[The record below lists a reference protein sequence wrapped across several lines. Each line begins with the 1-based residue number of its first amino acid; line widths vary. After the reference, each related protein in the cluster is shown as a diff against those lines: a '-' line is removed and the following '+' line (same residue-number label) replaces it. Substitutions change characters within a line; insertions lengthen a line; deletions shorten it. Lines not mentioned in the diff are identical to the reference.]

1 MPRFWIDFFE
11 FLLKKKKSGSGSF
24 EYLLLHVTR
33 LTQVMGFKEIFSAQK
48 KKPPSKEDLASA
60 SASAAAAA
68 TTATTT
74 SAKQK
79 KKKNR
84 KTKQNEEEDKEEEEE
99 EEKRT
104 TRTTRTGGRGKKA
117 QPSLPTLDVRDDITS
132 RRGGKTARSP
142 TAAKLAEMKSSL
154 HAKKLKKT
162 NEEEEEMETEKK
174 EEEEEEEEEEV
185 LLTKLSRNMRE
196 LKRALDA
203 ADTVE
208 DQTELFG
215 RLRDVEI
222 ALKAI
227 EVSEDVLAASTTEKE
242 RLNSLDD
249 EEWSR
254 KKCTYFS
261 KCMIRCW
268 NVAVVSDAKTTNV
281 GAAVVSIN
289 VREKVLELLT
299 EAKSACDVN
308 GTIIDGD
315 LLISLSGKLAETCYE
330 CARFSMAEKYFKK
343 ALEGTRF
350 DCDFSEDESPSK
362 EELRDHEED
371 EEIFFCNF
379 KVASL
384 RGANFIRLND
394 LSKASSMFAKCAR
407 TLLFANAM
415 SSSSESAKKARMVSI
430 FFGALEKLAK
440 DLEDL
445 DISSNEDGDGEPTKR
460 KMMDVIKVALENLIE
475 VAETIDTSV
484 FPLATKKNMQTRA
497 AKVCVFLNE
506 DASKHLNLVEDDDK
520 KKSKDTI
527 STIEDAQTLLL
538 SAQTSLL
545 NDGKVDYAEKCAL
558 RVLGEDGDAKDER
571 FEKTRTLRTFASAAF
586 VLALAT
592 KNVNAGIE
600 RIEKRLKAIQAV
612 KDDECKFAL
621 IASTFWAAFSI
632 TSSASSTSL
641 TNEEN
646 EYTAIKY
653 AERLLTPS
661 SLITQILTSSDSKES
676 SPLLARARALAWN
689 YAVDLELIAEAA
701 YRGENAKK
709 LAKLA
714 HDAFD
719 NVVAIDKLCREAG
732 FISENKESIECQ
744 SFQNDEADAL
754 KTRAFCALSASSP
767 SDDSSLALAS
777 HAVQAL
783 EAHESRE
790 MRLVSASTA
799 LLRLKLCR
807 AELQNLRCK
816 EKDATL
822 QEEENTI
829 TQGKSAPGSNNK
841 TMIVSRVKTAFHTVC
856 RVGDPNAIIFAA
868 SELDALADAEIIA
881 DALRS
886 AWDALITFC
895 EKKKLNAPQQ
905 QQQKTTIEKQDE
917 DNIKSLKNEAMV
929 FRAYLAHAW
938 RSLSTTGTM
947 TTIDPSKFF
956 VTLVSD
962 VTRWLA
968 RTAKIPMLLKIFPE
982 SLVII
987 DIVFDLV
994 DLCLQRASKEKSTS
1008 SSLSSSSSSL
1018 IDCVRRLSFAAAQ
1031 LLERVQSSQEY
1042 DKEASPA
1049 SKFRASCM
1057 SLTCFQIAIA
1067 AMLDGMREDDEKAL
1081 SKTEKAVAKFQEC
1094 IEKAKEEYSSDVGQ
1108 METIRKYEDN
1118 LIAYEYAVLNL
1129 QNKRKG
1135 ATSLSAEEVKAFC
1148 NGPGSKVSSPRVL
1161 LRLCED
1167 YPDNKAAGSVINNII
1182 VERILES
1189 ANKRE
1194 AFDGITLAAAFR
1206 RLFAAEEQNEKA
1218 LQLFS
1223 LLSTLKPPQSGTNT
1237 LVFPTAEAEYL
1248 VSLAFNRATHM
1259 ERLEE
1264 PEKALTWVK
1273 SIEKVIEKKKD
1284 TEEEDETT
1292 FLSRS
1297 LRPTFVEI
1305 LAERLRDA
1313 EADLQGEIEVR
1324 V

>member
-1 MPRFWIDFFE
+1 
-11 FLLKKKKSGSGSF
+11 
-24 EYLLLHVTR
+24 
-33 LTQVMGFKEIFSAQK
+33 MGFKEIFSAQK

-74 SAKQK
+74 RAKQK

-84 KTKQNEEEDKEEEEE
+84 KTKQNEEEDKEEEE

-154 HAKKLKKT
+154 QAKKLKKT

-174 EEEEEEEEEEV
+174 EEEEEEEEV

-701 YRGENAKK
+701 YREENAKK

-719 NVVAIDKLCREAG
+719 NVVTIDKLCREAG

>member
-1 MPRFWIDFFE
+1 
-11 FLLKKKKSGSGSF
+11 
-24 EYLLLHVTR
+24 
-33 LTQVMGFKEIFSAQK
+33 
-48 KKPPSKEDLASA
+48 
-60 SASAAAAA
+60 
-68 TTATTT
+68 
-74 SAKQK
+74 
-79 KKKNR
+79 
-84 KTKQNEEEDKEEEEE
+84 
-99 EEKRT
+99 
-104 TRTTRTGGRGKKA
+104 
-117 QPSLPTLDVRDDITS
+117 
-132 RRGGKTARSP
+132 
-142 TAAKLAEMKSSL
+142 
-154 HAKKLKKT
+154 
-162 NEEEEEMETEKK
+162 
-174 EEEEEEEEEEV
+174 
-185 LLTKLSRNMRE
+185 
-196 LKRALDA
+196 
-203 ADTVE
+203 
-208 DQTELFG
+208 
-215 RLRDVEI
+215 
-222 ALKAI
+222 
-227 EVSEDVLAASTTEKE
+227 
-242 RLNSLDD
+242 
-249 EEWSR
+249 
-254 KKCTYFS
+254 
-261 KCMIRCW
+261 
-268 NVAVVSDAKTTNV
+268 
-281 GAAVVSIN
+281 
-289 VREKVLELLT
+289 
-299 EAKSACDVN
+299 
-308 GTIIDGD
+308 
-315 LLISLSGKLAETCYE
+315 
-330 CARFSMAEKYFKK
+330 
-343 ALEGTRF
+343 
-350 DCDFSEDESPSK
+350 
-362 EELRDHEED
+362 
-371 EEIFFCNF
+371 
-379 KVASL
+379 
-384 RGANFIRLND
+384 
-394 LSKASSMFAKCAR
+394 
-407 TLLFANAM
+407 
-415 SSSSESAKKARMVSI
+415 
-430 FFGALEKLAK
+430 
-440 DLEDL
+440 
-445 DISSNEDGDGEPTKR
+445 
-460 KMMDVIKVALENLIE
+460 
-475 VAETIDTSV
+475 
-484 FPLATKKNMQTRA
+484 
-497 AKVCVFLNE
+497 
-506 DASKHLNLVEDDDK
+506 
-520 KKSKDTI
+520 
-527 STIEDAQTLLL
+527 
-538 SAQTSLL
+538 
-545 NDGKVDYAEKCAL
+545 
-558 RVLGEDGDAKDER
+558 
-571 FEKTRTLRTFASAAF
+571 
-586 VLALAT
+586 
-592 KNVNAGIE
+592 
-600 RIEKRLKAIQAV
+600 
-612 KDDECKFAL
+612 
-621 IASTFWAAFSI
+621 
-632 TSSASSTSL
+632 
-641 TNEEN
+641 
-646 EYTAIKY
+646 
-653 AERLLTPS
+653 
-661 SLITQILTSSDSKES
+661 
-676 SPLLARARALAWN
+676 
-689 YAVDLELIAEAA
+689 
-701 YRGENAKK
+701 
-709 LAKLA
+709 
-714 HDAFD
+714 
-719 NVVAIDKLCREAG
+719 
-732 FISENKESIECQ
+732 
-744 SFQNDEADAL
+744 
-754 KTRAFCALSASSP
+754 
-767 SDDSSLALAS
+767 
-777 HAVQAL
+777 
-783 EAHESRE
+783 

-886 AWDALITFC
+886 VWDALITFC

>member
-1 MPRFWIDFFE
+1 
-11 FLLKKKKSGSGSF
+11 
-24 EYLLLHVTR
+24 
-33 LTQVMGFKEIFSAQK
+33 MGFKEIFSAQK

-60 SASAAAAA
+60 SASAAAAAA

>member
-1 MPRFWIDFFE
+1 
-11 FLLKKKKSGSGSF
+11 
-24 EYLLLHVTR
+24 
-33 LTQVMGFKEIFSAQK
+33 MGFKEIFSAQK
-48 KKPPSKEDLASA
+48 KKPPSREDLASA
-60 SASAAAAA
+60 SASAAAAAA

-174 EEEEEEEEEEV
+174 EEEEEEEEEV

>member
-1 MPRFWIDFFE
+1 
-11 FLLKKKKSGSGSF
+11 
-24 EYLLLHVTR
+24 
-33 LTQVMGFKEIFSAQK
+33 MGFKEIFSAQK
-48 KKPPSKEDLASA
+48 KKPPSREDLASA
-60 SASAAAAA
+60 SASAAAAAA

-719 NVVAIDKLCREAG
+719 NVVTIDKLCREAG

-1008 SSLSSSSSSL
+1008 SSLSSSSSL

-1206 RLFAAEEQNEKA
+1206 RLFAAEEQNEEA

>member
-1 MPRFWIDFFE
+1 
-11 FLLKKKKSGSGSF
+11 
-24 EYLLLHVTR
+24 
-33 LTQVMGFKEIFSAQK
+33 MGFKEIFSAQK

-74 SAKQK
+74 RAKQK

-84 KTKQNEEEDKEEEEE
+84 KTKQNEEEDKEEEE

-154 HAKKLKKT
+154 QAKKLKKT

-249 EEWSR
+249 EERSR

-661 SLITQILTSSDSKES
+661 SLIAQILTSSDSKES

-701 YRGENAKK
+701 YREENAKK

-719 NVVAIDKLCREAG
+719 NVVTIDKLCREAG

-1008 SSLSSSSSSL
+1008 SSSSSSSSL

-1067 AMLDGMREDDEKAL
+1067 AMLDRMREDDEKAL

>member
-1 MPRFWIDFFE
+1 
-11 FLLKKKKSGSGSF
+11 
-24 EYLLLHVTR
+24 
-33 LTQVMGFKEIFSAQK
+33 
-48 KKPPSKEDLASA
+48 
-60 SASAAAAA
+60 
-68 TTATTT
+68 
-74 SAKQK
+74 
-79 KKKNR
+79 
-84 KTKQNEEEDKEEEEE
+84 
-99 EEKRT
+99 
-104 TRTTRTGGRGKKA
+104 
-117 QPSLPTLDVRDDITS
+117 
-132 RRGGKTARSP
+132 
-142 TAAKLAEMKSSL
+142 
-154 HAKKLKKT
+154 
-162 NEEEEEMETEKK
+162 
-174 EEEEEEEEEEV
+174 
-185 LLTKLSRNMRE
+185 
-196 LKRALDA
+196 
-203 ADTVE
+203 
-208 DQTELFG
+208 
-215 RLRDVEI
+215 
-222 ALKAI
+222 
-227 EVSEDVLAASTTEKE
+227 
-242 RLNSLDD
+242 
-249 EEWSR
+249 
-254 KKCTYFS
+254 
-261 KCMIRCW
+261 MIRCW

-1008 SSLSSSSSSL
+1008 ASLSSSSSL
-1018 IDCVRRLSFAAAQ
+1018 ID
-1031 LLERVQSSQEY
+1031 
-1042 DKEASPA
+1042 
-1049 SKFRASCM
+1049 
-1057 SLTCFQIAIA
+1057 
-1067 AMLDGMREDDEKAL
+1067 
-1081 SKTEKAVAKFQEC
+1081 
-1094 IEKAKEEYSSDVGQ
+1094 
-1108 METIRKYEDN
+1108 
-1118 LIAYEYAVLNL
+1118 
-1129 QNKRKG
+1129 
-1135 ATSLSAEEVKAFC
+1135 
-1148 NGPGSKVSSPRVL
+1148 
-1161 LRLCED
+1161 
-1167 YPDNKAAGSVINNII
+1167 
-1182 VERILES
+1182 
-1189 ANKRE
+1189 
-1194 AFDGITLAAAFR
+1194 
-1206 RLFAAEEQNEKA
+1206 
-1218 LQLFS
+1218 
-1223 LLSTLKPPQSGTNT
+1223 
-1237 LVFPTAEAEYL
+1237 
-1248 VSLAFNRATHM
+1248 
-1259 ERLEE
+1259 
-1264 PEKALTWVK
+1264 
-1273 SIEKVIEKKKD
+1273 
-1284 TEEEDETT
+1284 
-1292 FLSRS
+1292 
-1297 LRPTFVEI
+1297 
-1305 LAERLRDA
+1305 
-1313 EADLQGEIEVR
+1313 
-1324 V
+1324 

>member
-1 MPRFWIDFFE
+1 
-11 FLLKKKKSGSGSF
+11 
-24 EYLLLHVTR
+24 
-33 LTQVMGFKEIFSAQK
+33 MGFKEIFSAQK

-74 SAKQK
+74 RAKQK

-84 KTKQNEEEDKEEEEE
+84 KTKQNEEEDKEEEE

-117 QPSLPTLDVRDDITS
+117 QPSLPTLDVRDYITS

-174 EEEEEEEEEEV
+174 EEEEEEEEV

-249 EEWSR
+249 EERSR

-661 SLITQILTSSDSKES
+661 SLIAQILTSSDSKES

-917 DNIKSLKNEAMV
+917 DNIKSLKNEALV

-1008 SSLSSSSSSL
+1008 SSSSSSSSL

-1057 SLTCFQIAIA
+1057 SLTCFQIAIV

>member
-1 MPRFWIDFFE
+1 
-11 FLLKKKKSGSGSF
+11 
-24 EYLLLHVTR
+24 
-33 LTQVMGFKEIFSAQK
+33 MGFKEIFSAQK

-60 SASAAAAA
+60 SAAAAAAA

-84 KTKQNEEEDKEEEEE
+84 KTKQNEEEDKEEEE

-154 HAKKLKKT
+154 QAKKLKKT

-174 EEEEEEEEEEV
+174 EEEEEEEEV

-249 EEWSR
+249 EERSR

-592 KNVNAGIE
+592 KNVNAGTE

-661 SLITQILTSSDSKES
+661 SLIAQILTSSDSKES

>member
-1 MPRFWIDFFE
+1 
-11 FLLKKKKSGSGSF
+11 
-24 EYLLLHVTR
+24 
-33 LTQVMGFKEIFSAQK
+33 MGFKEIFSAQK

-60 SASAAAAA
+60 SAAAAAAA

-621 IASTFWAAFSI
+621 IASTCWAVFSI

>member
-33 LTQVMGFKEIFSAQK
+33 LTQIMGFKEIFSAQK

-60 SASAAAAA
+60 SAAAAAAA

-84 KTKQNEEEDKEEEEE
+84 KTKQNEEEDKEEEE

-154 HAKKLKKT
+154 QAKKLKKT

-174 EEEEEEEEEEV
+174 EEEEEEEEV

-249 EEWSR
+249 EERSR

-661 SLITQILTSSDSKES
+661 SLIAQILTSSDSKES

-1259 ERLEE
+1259 EE

>member
-1 MPRFWIDFFE
+1 MNTYYYT
-11 FLLKKKKSGSGSF
+11 SH
-24 EYLLLHVTR
+24 YLL
-33 LTQVMGFKEIFSAQK
+33 VMGFKEIFSAQK

-74 SAKQK
+74 RAKQK

-84 KTKQNEEEDKEEEEE
+84 KTKQNEEEDKEEEE

-154 HAKKLKKT
+154 QAKKLKKT

-174 EEEEEEEEEEV
+174 EEEEEEEEV

-249 EEWSR
+249 EERSR

-661 SLITQILTSSDSKES
+661 SLIAQILTSSDSKES

-719 NVVAIDKLCREAG
+719 NVVTIDKLCREAG

>member
-1 MPRFWIDFFE
+1 
-11 FLLKKKKSGSGSF
+11 
-24 EYLLLHVTR
+24 
-33 LTQVMGFKEIFSAQK
+33 MGFKEIFSAQK

-60 SASAAAAA
+60 SAAAAAAA

-84 KTKQNEEEDKEEEEE
+84 KTKQNEEEDKEEEE

-162 NEEEEEMETEKK
+162 NEEEEEMEREKK
-174 EEEEEEEEEEV
+174 EEEEEEEEV

-249 EEWSR
+249 EERSR

-661 SLITQILTSSDSKES
+661 SLIAQILTSSDSKES

-701 YRGENAKK
+701 YREENAKK

-1008 SSLSSSSSSL
+1008 SSLSSSSSL

-1223 LLSTLKPPQSGTNT
+1223 LLSALKPPQSGTNT
-1237 LVFPTAEAEYL
+1237 LVLFPTTEAEYL

>member
-1 MPRFWIDFFE
+1 
-11 FLLKKKKSGSGSF
+11 
-24 EYLLLHVTR
+24 
-33 LTQVMGFKEIFSAQK
+33 MGFKEIFSAQK
-48 KKPPSKEDLASA
+48 KKPPSREDLASA

-162 NEEEEEMETEKK
+162 NEEEEMETEKKKEEKEK

-208 DQTELFG
+208 DQTELLG

-249 EEWSR
+249 EERSR

-415 SSSSESAKKARMVSI
+415 SSSSESAKKASMVSI

>member
-1 MPRFWIDFFE
+1 
-11 FLLKKKKSGSGSF
+11 
-24 EYLLLHVTR
+24 
-33 LTQVMGFKEIFSAQK
+33 MGFKEIFSAQK

-142 TAAKLAEMKSSL
+142 TAAKLAEMKSSEQ
-154 HAKKLKKT
+154 AKKLKKT

-947 TTIDPSKFF
+947 TTIDPSKIF

-1237 LVFPTAEAEYL
+1237 LVLPTAEAEYL

-1313 EADLQGEIEVR
+1313 EADLQGEIGVR

>member
-1 MPRFWIDFFE
+1 
-11 FLLKKKKSGSGSF
+11 
-24 EYLLLHVTR
+24 
-33 LTQVMGFKEIFSAQK
+33 MGFKEIFSAQK
-48 KKPPSKEDLASA
+48 KKPPSREDLASA

-162 NEEEEEMETEKK
+162 NEEEEMETEKK
-174 EEEEEEEEEEV
+174 EEEKEEEEEEGEEEEEEV

>member
-1 MPRFWIDFFE
+1 
-11 FLLKKKKSGSGSF
+11 
-24 EYLLLHVTR
+24 
-33 LTQVMGFKEIFSAQK
+33 
-48 KKPPSKEDLASA
+48 
-60 SASAAAAA
+60 
-68 TTATTT
+68 
-74 SAKQK
+74 
-79 KKKNR
+79 
-84 KTKQNEEEDKEEEEE
+84 
-99 EEKRT
+99 
-104 TRTTRTGGRGKKA
+104 
-117 QPSLPTLDVRDDITS
+117 
-132 RRGGKTARSP
+132 
-142 TAAKLAEMKSSL
+142 
-154 HAKKLKKT
+154 
-162 NEEEEEMETEKK
+162 
-174 EEEEEEEEEEV
+174 
-185 LLTKLSRNMRE
+185 
-196 LKRALDA
+196 
-203 ADTVE
+203 
-208 DQTELFG
+208 
-215 RLRDVEI
+215 
-222 ALKAI
+222 
-227 EVSEDVLAASTTEKE
+227 
-242 RLNSLDD
+242 
-249 EEWSR
+249 
-254 KKCTYFS
+254 
-261 KCMIRCW
+261 
-268 NVAVVSDAKTTNV
+268 
-281 GAAVVSIN
+281 
-289 VREKVLELLT
+289 
-299 EAKSACDVN
+299 
-308 GTIIDGD
+308 
-315 LLISLSGKLAETCYE
+315 
-330 CARFSMAEKYFKK
+330 MAEKYFKK

-445 DISSNEDGDGEPTKR
+445 DISSNEDGDGEPTKK

-1194 AFDGITLAAAFR
+1194 AFDGITLAATFR

>member
-1 MPRFWIDFFE
+1 MNTYYYT
-11 FLLKKKKSGSGSF
+11 SH
-24 EYLLLHVTR
+24 YLL
-33 LTQVMGFKEIFSAQK
+33 VMGFKEIFSAQK

-74 SAKQK
+74 RAKQK

-84 KTKQNEEEDKEEEEE
+84 KTKQNEEEDKEEEE

-117 QPSLPTLDVRDDITS
+117 QPSLPTLDVRDYITS

-154 HAKKLKKT
+154 QAKKLKKT

-174 EEEEEEEEEEV
+174 EEEEEEEEV

-249 EEWSR
+249 EERSR

-661 SLITQILTSSDSKES
+661 SLIAQILTSSDSKES

-917 DNIKSLKNEAMV
+917 DNIKSLKNEALV

-1008 SSLSSSSSSL
+1008 SSSSSSSSL

>member
-1 MPRFWIDFFE
+1 
-11 FLLKKKKSGSGSF
+11 
-24 EYLLLHVTR
+24 
-33 LTQVMGFKEIFSAQK
+33 MGFKEIFSAQK
-48 KKPPSKEDLASA
+48 KKPPSREDLASA
-60 SASAAAAA
+60 SASAAAAAA

-142 TAAKLAEMKSSL
+142 TAAKLAEMKSSS

-174 EEEEEEEEEEV
+174 EEEEEEEEV

-661 SLITQILTSSDSKES
+661 SLIAQILTSSDSKES

-719 NVVAIDKLCREAG
+719 NVVTIDKLCREAG

-856 RVGDPNAIIFAA
+856 RVGDSNAIIFAA

>member
-1 MPRFWIDFFE
+1 
-11 FLLKKKKSGSGSF
+11 
-24 EYLLLHVTR
+24 
-33 LTQVMGFKEIFSAQK
+33 MGFKEIFSAQK

-74 SAKQK
+74 RAKQK

-84 KTKQNEEEDKEEEEE
+84 KTKQNEEEDKEEEE

-154 HAKKLKKT
+154 QAKKLKKT

-174 EEEEEEEEEEV
+174 EEEEEEEEV

-249 EEWSR
+249 EERSR

-661 SLITQILTSSDSKES
+661 SLIAQILTSSDSKES

-701 YRGENAKK
+701 YREENAKK

-719 NVVAIDKLCREAG
+719 NVVTIDKLCREAG

>member
-1 MPRFWIDFFE
+1 M
-11 FLLKKKKSGSGSF
+11 
-24 EYLLLHVTR
+24 
-33 LTQVMGFKEIFSAQK
+33 
-48 KKPPSKEDLASA
+48 
-60 SASAAAAA
+60 
-68 TTATTT
+68 
-74 SAKQK
+74 
-79 KKKNR
+79 
-84 KTKQNEEEDKEEEEE
+84 
-99 EEKRT
+99 
-104 TRTTRTGGRGKKA
+104 
-117 QPSLPTLDVRDDITS
+117 
-132 RRGGKTARSP
+132 
-142 TAAKLAEMKSSL
+142 
-154 HAKKLKKT
+154 
-162 NEEEEEMETEKK
+162 
-174 EEEEEEEEEEV
+174 
-185 LLTKLSRNMRE
+185 
-196 LKRALDA
+196 
-203 ADTVE
+203 
-208 DQTELFG
+208 
-215 RLRDVEI
+215 
-222 ALKAI
+222 
-227 EVSEDVLAASTTEKE
+227 
-242 RLNSLDD
+242 
-249 EEWSR
+249 
-254 KKCTYFS
+254 
-261 KCMIRCW
+261 
-268 NVAVVSDAKTTNV
+268 
-281 GAAVVSIN
+281 
-289 VREKVLELLT
+289 
-299 EAKSACDVN
+299 
-308 GTIIDGD
+308 
-315 LLISLSGKLAETCYE
+315 
-330 CARFSMAEKYFKK
+330 
-343 ALEGTRF
+343 
-350 DCDFSEDESPSK
+350 
-362 EELRDHEED
+362 
-371 EEIFFCNF
+371 
-379 KVASL
+379 
-384 RGANFIRLND
+384 
-394 LSKASSMFAKCAR
+394 
-407 TLLFANAM
+407 
-415 SSSSESAKKARMVSI
+415 
-430 FFGALEKLAK
+430 
-440 DLEDL
+440 
-445 DISSNEDGDGEPTKR
+445 
-460 KMMDVIKVALENLIE
+460 
-475 VAETIDTSV
+475 
-484 FPLATKKNMQTRA
+484 
-497 AKVCVFLNE
+497 
-506 DASKHLNLVEDDDK
+506 
-520 KKSKDTI
+520 
-527 STIEDAQTLLL
+527 
-538 SAQTSLL
+538 
-545 NDGKVDYAEKCAL
+545 
-558 RVLGEDGDAKDER
+558 
-571 FEKTRTLRTFASAAF
+571 
-586 VLALAT
+586 
-592 KNVNAGIE
+592 
-600 RIEKRLKAIQAV
+600 
-612 KDDECKFAL
+612 
-621 IASTFWAAFSI
+621 
-632 TSSASSTSL
+632 
-641 TNEEN
+641 
-646 EYTAIKY
+646 
-653 AERLLTPS
+653 
-661 SLITQILTSSDSKES
+661 
-676 SPLLARARALAWN
+676 AWN

-790 MRLVSASTA
+790 MRLISASTA

-829 TQGKSAPGSNNK
+829 TQGKSAPVSNKK

-1008 SSLSSSSSSL
+1008 SSSSSSSSL

-1067 AMLDGMREDDEKAL
+1067 AMLDGMREDDERAL
-1081 SKTEKAVAKFQEC
+1081 SKMEKAVAKFQEC

-1135 ATSLSAEEVKAFC
+1135 ATSLSVEEVKAFC

-1237 LVFPTAEAEYL
+1237 LVLFPTAEAEYL

-1313 EADLQGEIEVR
+1313 EADLQGEIDVR

>member
-1 MPRFWIDFFE
+1 
-11 FLLKKKKSGSGSF
+11 
-24 EYLLLHVTR
+24 
-33 LTQVMGFKEIFSAQK
+33 MGFKEIFSAQK

-74 SAKQK
+74 RAKQK

-154 HAKKLKKT
+154 QAKKLKKT

-174 EEEEEEEEEEV
+174 EEEEEEEEV

-249 EEWSR
+249 EERSR

-612 KDDECKFAL
+612 KHDECKFAL

-661 SLITQILTSSDSKES
+661 SLIAQILTSSDSKES

>member
-1 MPRFWIDFFE
+1 
-11 FLLKKKKSGSGSF
+11 
-24 EYLLLHVTR
+24 
-33 LTQVMGFKEIFSAQK
+33 MGFKEIFSAQK

-60 SASAAAAA
+60 SAAAAAAA

-174 EEEEEEEEEEV
+174 EEEEEEEEEV

-208 DQTELFG
+208 DQTELLG

-254 KKCTYFS
+254 KKCAYFS

-330 CARFSMAEKYFKK
+330 CTRFSMAEKYFKK

-445 DISSNEDGDGEPTKR
+445 DISSNEDKR

-506 DASKHLNLVEDDDK
+506 DASKHLNLVKDDDK

-527 STIEDAQTLLL
+527 STIEDAQMLLL

-545 NDGKVDYAEKCAL
+545 SDGKVDYAEKCAL

-661 SLITQILTSSDSKES
+661 SLIAQILTSSDSKES

-1313 EADLQGEIEVR
+1313 EADLRGEIEVR

>member
-11 FLLKKKKSGSGSF
+11 FLLKKKRAVPV
-24 EYLLLHVTR
+24 LLNTYCYTSHDL
-33 LTQVMGFKEIFSAQK
+33 LVMGFKEIFSAQK

-60 SASAAAAA
+60 SASATAAA

-1237 LVFPTAEAEYL
+1237 LVLPTAEAEYL

>member
-1 MPRFWIDFFE
+1 MPRFERSI
-11 FLLKKKKSGSGSF
+11 FLNFSSKKKRAVPV
-24 EYLLLHVTR
+24 LLNTYYYTSHDL
-33 LTQVMGFKEIFSAQK
+33 LVMGFKEIFSAQK

-60 SASAAAAA
+60 SASAAAAAA

-174 EEEEEEEEEEV
+174 EEEEEEEEEV

-208 DQTELFG
+208 DQTELLG

-254 KKCTYFS
+254 KKCAYFS

-330 CARFSMAEKYFKK
+330 CTRFSMAEKYFKK

-445 DISSNEDGDGEPTKR
+445 DISSNEDKR

-506 DASKHLNLVEDDDK
+506 DASKHLNLVKDDDK

-661 SLITQILTSSDSKES
+661 SLIAQILTSSDSKES

-1313 EADLQGEIEVR
+1313 EADLRGEIEVR

>member
-1 MPRFWIDFFE
+1 
-11 FLLKKKKSGSGSF
+11 
-24 EYLLLHVTR
+24 
-33 LTQVMGFKEIFSAQK
+33 MGFKEIFSAQK

-60 SASAAAAA
+60 SAAAAAAA

-84 KTKQNEEEDKEEEEE
+84 KTKQNEEEDKEEEE

-174 EEEEEEEEEEV
+174 EEEEEEEEV

-249 EEWSR
+249 EERSR

-661 SLITQILTSSDSKES
+661 SLIAQILTSSDSKES

-701 YRGENAKK
+701 YREENAKK

-917 DNIKSLKNEAMV
+917 DNIKSLKNEALV

-1057 SLTCFQIAIA
+1057 SLTCFQIAIV

>member
-1 MPRFWIDFFE
+1 MNTYYYTSHD
-11 FLLKKKKSGSGSF
+11 LL
-24 EYLLLHVTR
+24 
-33 LTQVMGFKEIFSAQK
+33 VMGFKEIFSAQK

-174 EEEEEEEEEEV
+174 EEEEEEEEV

-415 SSSSESAKKARMVSI
+415 SSSSESVKKARMVSI

-621 IASTFWAAFSI
+621 IASTFWAVFSI